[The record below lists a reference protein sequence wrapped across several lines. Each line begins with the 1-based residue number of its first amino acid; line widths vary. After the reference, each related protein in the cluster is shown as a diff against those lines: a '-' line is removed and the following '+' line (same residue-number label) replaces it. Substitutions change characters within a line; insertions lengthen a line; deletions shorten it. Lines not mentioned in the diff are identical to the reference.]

1 MDLVLYSKLQ
11 NERSFGATD
20 LSNGGQR
27 VHNIM
32 YATCFYL
39 SEQKNA
45 ETRLQEIA
53 NNNQIYVI
61 FLDYVNREDLIKKLK
76 EYCKELE
83 KDNNLVV
90 DFHFEFPGT
99 ATISWHE
106 KVQ

>member
-27 VHNIM
+27 VRNIM

-53 NNNQIYVI
+53 NNNQGLT
-61 FLDYVNREDLIKKLK
+61 FQLRTPKGK
-76 EYCKELE
+76 
-83 KDNNLVV
+83 VV
-90 DFHFEFPGT
+90 WT
-99 ATISWHE
+99 SM
-106 KVQ
+106 